1 MKERAS
7 QHPASM
13 SSLTLLPTDQALEQI
28 GGAEAFGSA
37 VRLLRTAAG
46 ITQRDLA
53 ERQGLHRNYLG
64 ALERGTVANPGLAT
78 VDRLARSLG
87 VSVSVLAESFVLPLP
102 SSAEQIRRRHPASP
116 ARREPSADP
125 LGRALR
131 LLRRRRELTRAVLA
145 ERTGMHKNYIGSL
158 EEGAIASPGL
168 LTVTRLVVGLQSGR
182 GDDLD
187 LLAEQV
193 GTLARV
199 FAGEEVQPRA
209 IAA

>member
-1 MKERAS
+1 M
-7 QHPASM
+7 P
-13 SSLTLLPTDQALEQI
+13 SLTLLPTDPALAQL
-28 GGAEAFGSA
+28 GGAEAFGNA

-53 ERQGLHRNYLG
+53 EREGLHRNYLG

-78 VDRLARSLG
+78 VDRLARALG
-87 VSVSVLAESFVLPLP
+87 VSVSVLAESFVLPL
-102 SSAEQIRRRHPASP
+102 SATAEPGGRAHAAGQR
-116 ARREPSADP
+116 RREPSAEP

-168 LTVTRLVVGLQSGR
+168 LTVTRLVIGLQCGR

-199 FAGEEVQPRA
+199 FAGEDVQPRA